1 MGRSVA
7 CSTIVANWSA
17 RAGETV
23 EAAAL
28 AEVELELAA
37 TGVVARAEASVDR
50 AALALLEQA
59 HTTAATT
66 TSQPSISGRV
76 ATSGLQ
82 YCQDRNVC
90 ELEKS

>member
-1 MGRSVA
+1 VA

-37 TGVVARAEASVDR
+37 TGAEAGVDR
-50 AALALLEQA
+50 SALALLEQA

-66 TSQPSISGRV
+66 TSQPSISRRV